1 MLATVT
7 IARAAP
13 KAAIF
18 PFELIDTILEGELGG
33 ARQDEARRLVL
44 VTQGSSVS
52 LWCAMAAMSLSS

>member
-33 ARQDEARRLVL
+33 ARQDEARRW
-44 VTQGSSVS
+44 SS
-52 LWCAMAAMSLSS
+52 